1 MANHGNRLEMAQT
14 NGNPVFGLIGQA
26 EAGPV
31 MGGIDRPAEKST
43 VPVAT
48 MGGLLAGTRADE
60 KP

>member
-1 MANHGNRLEMAQT
+1 MADHGNQLEMAQT
-14 NGNPVFGLIGQA
+14 NGNPVFGLIDQA

-31 MGGIDRPAEKST
+31 MGAIDRPAEKST

-48 MGGLLAGTRADE
+48 MAGLLAGRRADE